1 MKNVKILKQSKKAT
15 LTCLFPNPNDR
26 RTKFIVQSVKKPSNK
41 RTLYSLPS
49 ANKIY
54 EEMN

>member
-15 LTCLFPNPNDR
+15 LTCLFPNPDDR
-26 RTKFIVQSVKKPSNK
+26 RTKFIVQSVKKPSIK